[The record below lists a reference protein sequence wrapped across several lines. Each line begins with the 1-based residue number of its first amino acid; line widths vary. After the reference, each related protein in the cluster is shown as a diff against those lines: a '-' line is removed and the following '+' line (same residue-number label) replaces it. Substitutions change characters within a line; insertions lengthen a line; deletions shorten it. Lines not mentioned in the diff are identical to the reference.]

1 MNLMMR
7 HESQMAAP
15 ETPKSKSEIKAEA
28 KATREWQREADDK
41 LRKEVAKFLSAG
53 QEYTAPDYI
62 DRVRAA
68 EFQGDVS
75 VVPQADKRLK
85 VGFEMKSR
93 S

>member
-1 MNLMMR
+1 
-7 HESQMAAP
+7 
-15 ETPKSKSEIKAEA
+15 
-28 KATREWQREADDK
+28 
-41 LRKEVAKFLSAG
+41 
-53 QEYTAPDYI
+53 
-62 DRVRAA
+62 VRAA